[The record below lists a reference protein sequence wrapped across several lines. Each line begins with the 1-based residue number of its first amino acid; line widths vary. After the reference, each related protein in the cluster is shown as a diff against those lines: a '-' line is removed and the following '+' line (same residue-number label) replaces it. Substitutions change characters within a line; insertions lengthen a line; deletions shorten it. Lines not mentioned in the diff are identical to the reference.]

1 MNTWVEKWMIFV
13 TALLLVGCG
22 SGGDAVTVYTSQDQ
36 VYAEPILREFE
47 QQTGIPVRA
56 VYDSEAVKTVGLVN
70 RLIAEKANPQCDLF
84 WNNEEFRTHQLASRG
99 VLDKR
104 QPVETFGARTRQWVW
119 NTNQLSRATL
129 PKDLASLTN
138 AQWRG
143 KVVIAL
149 PLFGSTATHFQVL
162 RQQWGEARWRD
173 WCRALKAN
181 DVMTVDGNSVVV
193 QLVGRGEVS
202 LGLTDSDDVRAGLK
216 NGLSIAGQSL
226 SQDGFSIRNSIGYI
240 AGAPRPGL
248 AKRLAKH
255 LQSQSVIDALVA
267 AGALDPG
274 TPGASDTITWRG
286 VVAENE
292 RAVAELNSIFLD

>member
-70 RLIAEKANPQCDLF
+70 RLIAEKDNPQCDLF

-99 VLDKR
+99 VLDKG

-162 RQQWGEARWRD
+162 RQQWGEAHWRD

-216 NGLSIAGQSL
+216 NGLPIAGQSL

-255 LQSQSVIDALVA
+255 LQLQSVIDALVA

-274 TPGASDTITWRG
+274 TPGASDTITWPG